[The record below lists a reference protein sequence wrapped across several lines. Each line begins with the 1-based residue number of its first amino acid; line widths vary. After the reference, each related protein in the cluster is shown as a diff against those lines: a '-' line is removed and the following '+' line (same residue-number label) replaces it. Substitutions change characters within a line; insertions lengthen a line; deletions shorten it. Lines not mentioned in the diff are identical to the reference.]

1 MVLASDLIDLCLDL
15 QSSIYYYE
23 GWVFQ
28 DFVYFIGLV
37 RNQTLKEPL
46 CSIARYLPG
55 PILKANLSM
64 DLDLQSPAF

>member
-1 MVLASDLIDLCLDL
+1 MSAHLYGMYYLGSPYKMVLASDSIDLCLDL
-15 QSSIYYYE
+15 QSSIYYYK

-46 CSIARYLPG
+46 
-55 PILKANLSM
+55 
-64 DLDLQSPAF
+64 